1 MTFYSEQILECHI
14 QFCIGFLMSYVSHI
28 SLEVNS
34 QFGKNQNVIVSFH
47 AFNLL
52 FSFKIKCLVIVMGT
66 LHS

>member
-1 MTFYSEQILECHI
+1 MTFSSEKILECHI

-28 SLEVNS
+28 SLEVKS

-47 AFNLL
+47 VFNLL